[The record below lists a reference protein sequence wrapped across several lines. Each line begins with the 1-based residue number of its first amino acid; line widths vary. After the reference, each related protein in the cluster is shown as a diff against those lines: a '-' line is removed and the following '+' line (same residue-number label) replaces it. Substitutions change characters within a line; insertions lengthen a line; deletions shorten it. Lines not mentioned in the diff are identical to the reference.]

1 MRRLSTYATWNCE
14 VYDAHIALE
23 LAGVCNTILLHPYK
37 LCGKNLYSP
46 RHNIIMVV
54 CMPKKKKATSIK
66 IDPDLWKEVKIEAIR
81 RNLEV
86 SELVELALRKELK
99 LLEEP
104 KK

>member
-1 MRRLSTYATWNCE
+1 
-14 VYDAHIALE
+14 
-23 LAGVCNTILLHPYK
+23 
-37 LCGKNLYSP
+37 
-46 RHNIIMVV
+46 MVV